1 MAEQFLD
8 EKEGRVSRYLRKTS
22 KKGKLMLQ
30 ALIKKGKVFAEDV
43 PKPNVSPGS
52 VLIKVIYS
60 CISAGTEVAGM
71 QAAKETSLIRKAM
84 QQPDKVEKAWN
95 MLKSDGLSKTFAKIK
110 SISTSGNKGQETA
123 KPTGYSLSGIVLAVG
138 EGVTDIKSG
147 DRVAAAGAGI
157 ANHAQFVDVPR
168 NLVIPMPDGL
178 DYKSASTV
186 TLGSIAM
193 QGVRRANIQLGEL
206 VVVYGTGILGLIAV
220 QLVRAAGGR
229 CIAVDLDPRRLE
241 LAGKFGAELTI
252 DPSTESDPVKAVF
265 HTTDGHGADT
275 VIFTAAT
282 DKASVLSQ
290 ALAMTRRKGRLVM
303 IGVYGKEV
311 RREDLYQKEIDF
323 LISTSYGPGR
333 YDENYE
339 QKGLDYPYAY
349 VRWTEN
355 RNMTEY
361 LRLIA
366 AGTVGIASMI
376 EGVYPI
382 ADVADAFEILK
393 QSHRPL
399 LLLLDYGEP
408 ADDVVSF
415 DYKPGTFEIRK
426 VKGIDAGKRIRVGII
441 GAGNFAT
448 GMHLPNLQKLS
459 DKYEIRAICSRTGHK
474 AKAIAEQFGAAYAT
488 TDYKEILSDSEIDL
502 TMICTRHNLH
512 GKLVLESLQAGK
524 HTFVE
529 KPLCTKQE
537 ELDTIK
543 DFFHSKL
550 KTQNSKLPL
559 LMVGFN
565 RRFSPFAKEIKKQIQ
580 NRTNP
585 MMISYR
591 MNVGYIPLD
600 SWVHEDGGRII
611 GEACHI
617 IDLFNY
623 FTEAEIRSV
632 SIDKIEPDT
641 KTISPNDNV
650 SLTIKYLDGSV
661 ANLVYTALGN
671 AKYPKEHLELYCDS
685 NIYKIHD
692 YLELEIFGD
701 KVDKIVLKQQDKGH
715 FQELIALY
723 ETLSGEQENLP
734 INLEDL
740 LQTTA
745 ATFIL

>member
-1 MAEQFLD
+1 
-8 EKEGRVSRYLRKTS
+8 
-22 KKGKLMLQ
+22 MLQ

-52 VLIKVIYS
+52 VLIKVVYS

-84 QQPDKVEKAWN
+84 QRPEKVEKAWN
-95 MLKSDGLSKTFAKIK
+95 MLKSDGFSKTFAKIR
-110 SISTSGNKGQETA
+110 SVSTSDKKGQDTA

-138 EGVTDIKSG
+138 EGVTDIKQG
-147 DRVAAAGAGI
+147 DRVATAGAGI
-157 ANHAQFVDVPR
+157 ANHAEFVDVPR
-168 NLVIPMPDGL
+168 NLVMRIPDGL

-193 QGVRRANIQLGEL
+193 QGVRRANIQLGEF

-241 LAGKFGAELTI
+241 LAGKFGAERTI
-252 DPSTESDPVKAVF
+252 DPSIESDQIKTVF
-265 HTTDGHGADT
+265 HVTDGHGADA

-282 DKASVLSQ
+282 DKSSALSQ
-290 ALAMTRRKGRLVM
+290 ALSMTRKKGRLVM
-303 IGVYGKEV
+303 VGVYGKEV

-361 LRLIA
+361 LRLLV
-366 AGTVGIASMI
+366 AGTLDIASMI

-382 ADVADAFEILK
+382 ADVANAFETLK
-393 QSHRPL
+393 QPSRPL
-399 LLLLDYGEP
+399 LVLLDYGEP
-408 ADDVVSF
+408 ADDAVIS
-415 DYKPGTFEIRK
+415 DYRPGTFEIRK
-426 VKGIDAGKRIRVGII
+426 VNAVDAGKRIRVGII
-441 GAGNFAT
+441 GAGNFAV

-459 DKYEIRAICSRTGHK
+459 DKYDIRAICSRTGHK

-488 TDYKEILSDSEIDL
+488 TDYKEILSDPEIDL

-512 GKLVLESLQAGK
+512 GKMVLESLQTGK

-529 KPLCTKQE
+529 KPLCTNQE
-537 ELDTIK
+537 ELEAIK
-543 DFFHSKL
+543 DFFNSKP

-565 RRFSPFAKEIKKQIQ
+565 RRFSKYAREVKKHVQTRI
-580 NRTNP
+580 NP
-585 MMISYR
+585 LFIHYR
-591 MNVGYIPLD
+591 MNAGYIPMD

-617 IDLFNY
+617 IDLFSY
-623 FTEAEIRSV
+623 LIDAPVKAVSSAILQPKTE
-632 SIDKIEPDT
+632 SISAT
-641 KTISPNDNV
+641 DNK
-650 SLTIKYLDGSV
+650 SIILEYEDGSV
-661 ANLVYTALGN
+661 ATLEYFAVGSTEMPKEYMEVHFDQKTIVVEDYRVIRGYGVQTADIKTRASDKGQLEELECLR
-671 AKYPKEHLELYCDS
+671 EHLENETGTWPITIEDM
-685 NIYKIHD
+685 IETTRIT
-692 YLELEIFGD
+692 FM
-701 KVDKIVLKQQDKGH
+701 
-715 FQELIALY
+715 IA
-723 ETLSGEQENLP
+723 EE
-734 INLEDL
+734 
-740 LQTTA
+740 
-745 ATFIL
+745 